1 MRIAVLGM
9 GRMGRALAQ
18 RLLSQHFRVT
28 VWNRTPGQAGQVVQD
43 GATEAFS
50 PAEAAHGADA
60 VLLSL
65 SDDTAVRDV
74 TARLVDTMPD
84 GDEMFVADTSTV
96 SPGTSRAL
104 RELVPLRRFVAAPIL
119 GGPLDLVLGNARVLL
134 GGDRATADRLEP
146 IWRDVFASSAYCG
159 EDPGCAVT
167 LKLLNNYLL
176 MANVVLVSEVVT
188 TAEAA
193 GFDMAAVRDQLFTW
207 ATVPPILR
215 NRLDDIVG
223 GAHEGWFTT
232 RLGAKDVRLAREVS
246 EQHGVMLP
254 LAHLVERLY
263 EEAAELGW
271 AEADIA
277 AVVEL
282 VRRERR

>member
-18 RLLSQHFRVT
+18 RLLTQHFSVT

-50 PAEAAHGADA
+50 PAEAAQGADA
-60 VLLSL
+60 VLMSL
-65 SDDTAVRDV
+65 TDDRAVRDV
-74 TARLVDTMPD
+74 MTRLVDDMPS
-84 GDEMFVADTSTV
+84 GDDLVVADMSTV
-96 SPGTSRAL
+96 SPSTSRAL
-104 RELVPLRRFVAAPIL
+104 RDLVPRGRFLAAPIL

-134 GGDRATADRLEP
+134 GGDRTAAERLEP
-146 IWRDVFASSAYCG
+146 VWRDAFASSAYLG
-159 EDPGCAVT
+159 DDPGCAVT

-176 MANVVLVSEVVT
+176 MANVVLVSEVVV

-193 GFDMAAVRDQLFTW
+193 GFDMAGVRNQLFGW

-215 NRLDDIVG
+215 NRIDDIVG

-246 EQHGVMLP
+246 EEHGVVLP

>member
-1 MRIAVLGM
+1 M

-18 RLLSQHFRVT
+18 RLLTQHFSVT

-43 GATEAFS
+43 GATEAFT
-50 PAEAAHGADA
+50 PAEAAQGADA
-60 VLLSL
+60 VLMSL
-65 SDDTAVRDV
+65 TDDRAVRDV
-74 TARLVDTMPD
+74 MTRLVDAVPG
-84 GDEMFVADTSTV
+84 GDDLVVADTSTV

-104 RELVPLRRFVAAPIL
+104 RDLMPGGRFLAAPIL

-134 GGDRATADRLEP
+134 GGDQMAAERLEP
-146 IWRDVFASSAYCG
+146 VWRDAFASSAYCG
-159 EDPGCAVT
+159 DDPGCAVT

-176 MANVVLVSEVVT
+176 MANVVLVSEVVV

-193 GFDMAAVRDQLFTW
+193 GFDMAGVRNQLFRW

-246 EQHGVMLP
+246 EEHGVVLP

>member
-1 MRIAVLGM
+1 MRLAVLGM

-18 RLLSQHFRVT
+18 RLLSQHFSVT

-50 PAEAAHGADA
+50 PGEAAQGADA
-60 VLLSL
+60 VLMSL
-65 SDDTAVRDV
+65 TDDRAVRDV
-74 TARLVDTMPD
+74 MTRLVDAVPE
-84 GDEMFVADTSTV
+84 GKRLVVADMSTV
-96 SPGTSRAL
+96 SPRTSRAL
-104 RELVPLRRFVAAPIL
+104 RDLVPGRRFVAAPIL

-134 GGDRATADRLEP
+134 GGDRVAADRLEP
-146 IWRDVFASSAYCG
+146 IWRDVFADSAYCG
-159 EDPGCAVT
+159 GDPGCAVT

-176 MANVVLVSEVVT
+176 MANVVLVSEVVA

-193 GFDMAAVRDQLFTW
+193 GFDMAGVRDHLFTW
-207 ATVPPILR
+207 PTVPPILR
-215 NRLDDIVG
+215 NRLDDIIG

-246 EQHGVMLP
+246 EEHGVVLP

>member
-1 MRIAVLGM
+1 MRLAVLGM

-18 RLLSQHFRVT
+18 RLLSQHFSVT

-50 PAEAAHGADA
+50 PGEAAQGADA
-60 VLLSL
+60 VLMSL
-65 SDDTAVRDV
+65 TDDRAVRDV
-74 TARLVDTMPD
+74 MTRLVDAVPE
-84 GDEMFVADTSTV
+84 GKGLVVADMSTV
-96 SPGTSRAL
+96 SPRTSRAL
-104 RELVPLRRFVAAPIL
+104 RDLVPGRRFVAAPIL

-134 GGDRATADRLEP
+134 GGDRVAADRLEP
-146 IWRDVFASSAYCG
+146 IWRDVFADSAYCG
-159 EDPGCAVT
+159 GDPGCAVT

-176 MANVVLVSEVVT
+176 MANVVLVSEVVA

-193 GFDMAAVRDQLFTW
+193 GFDMAGVRDHLFTW
-207 ATVPPILR
+207 PTVPPILR
-215 NRLDDIVG
+215 NRLDDIIG

-246 EQHGVMLP
+246 EEHGVVLP